1 VSSQSKAVF
10 IAEFKQRRVQMNVR
24 EIIADLRQVLPTI
37 LLVVLVLAG
46 AAAAIFLLPN
56 RTAAVI
62 LGVLAAAGLT
72 TYVLRGFERTTQIAL
87 LWLSIGVV
95 ADAAYAKLN
104 DQAPVTIAG
113 ALVKV
118 AEGAVKLIDVLIRSI
133 GIGGP
138 NVQKQMAAVAPD
150 FVWALIL
157 TTTLLMA
164 IGLIGRQRSANT
176 AARPEIRRAA

>member
-1 VSSQSKAVF
+1 MSARQ
-10 IAEFKQRRVQMNVR
+10 
-24 EIIADLRQVLPTI
+24 IITDLRQILPTI
-37 LLVVLVLAG
+37 LLVVLALAG
-46 AAAAIFLLPN
+46 AAAAIYLLPN

-62 LGVLAAAGLT
+62 LGVLAAIALS
-72 TYVLRGFERTTQIAL
+72 TYVLRGLERATQVAI

-113 ALVKV
+113 ALVKA
-118 AEGAVKLIDVLIRSI
+118 AEGAVKLIDVLIRSF

-138 NVQKQMAAVAPD
+138 NVRAQLAAVAPD

-157 TTTLLMA
+157 TATLLMVV
-164 IGLIGRQRSANT
+164 GLMGRQRDAK
-176 AARPEIRRAA
+176 AGARPDIRRAA

>member
-1 VSSQSKAVF
+1 MSL
-10 IAEFKQRRVQMNVR
+10 R
-24 EIIADLRQVLPTI
+24 EIFDNLKQTLPTI
-37 LLVVLVLAG
+37 LMTLLALG
-46 AAAAIFLLPN
+46 AAAAAIYFLPN

-62 LGVLAAAGLT
+62 LGILAGLALT
-72 TYVLRGFERTTQIAL
+72 FLVLRGLQRTTQIAI

-104 DQAPVTIAG
+104 DLASVTIAG

-118 AEGAVKLIDVLIRSI
+118 AEAMVKLADTVIKSI

-138 NVQKQMAAVAPD
+138 SLRAQMAAVAPE

-157 TTTLLMA
+157 TTTLFVA
-164 IGLIGRQRSANT
+164 IGLMGQQRSSS
-176 AARPEIRRAA
+176 AARPELRRAA

>member
-1 VSSQSKAVF
+1 MS
-10 IAEFKQRRVQMNVR
+10 VR
-24 EIIADLRQVLPTI
+24 EIIASLREILPTI
-37 LLVVLVLAG
+37 LVAVLVIAG
-46 AAAAIFLLPN
+46 AAAAIIFLPN

-62 LGVLAAAGLT
+62 LGVLAAAGLA
-72 TYVLRGFERTTQIAL
+72 TYVLRSLERTTQVAL
-87 LWLSIGVV
+87 LWLTVGVV

-118 AEGAVKLIDVLIRSI
+118 GEGAVKLIDVLVRSI

-138 NVQKQMAAVAPD
+138 NLQKQMAAVTPD

-157 TTTLLMA
+157 TTLLLMV
-164 IGLIGRQRSANT
+164 IGMLGRQREAKA
-176 AARPEIRRAA
+176 AARPDLRRAA

>member
-1 VSSQSKAVF
+1 MS
-10 IAEFKQRRVQMNVR
+10 VR
-24 EIIADLRQVLPTI
+24 EILADLRQLLPTI
-37 LLVVLVLAG
+37 LLVVLALAG
-46 AAAAIFLLPN
+46 AAAAIYLLPN

-62 LGVLAAAGLT
+62 LGVLAALALS
-72 TYVLRGFERTTQIAL
+72 TYVLRGLERATQLAIT
-87 LWLSIGVV
+87 WLTIGVV

-118 AEGAVKLIDVLIRSI
+118 AEGAAKLIEVLIRSI

-138 NVQKQMAAVAPD
+138 NLQKQMAAVAPD

-157 TTTLLMA
+157 ATTLLMV
-164 IGLIGRQRSANT
+164 IGLLGRQRNAN
-176 AARPEIRRAA
+176 ANARPEIRRAA